1 APGVVIDL
9 IHVKEPHDA
18 AGQGV
23 EQLVVDQLLGVAR
36 VAVGTEGDEQGP
48 PVQGARV
55 DVALVAEQCRRIHP
69 DLQGDGP
76 RTRRTVTSSPTRPS
90 GGLFPARHGRH
101 VTSATESTAR
111 RSASAP
117 VTTRKTIRTN
127 PEPSRSA
134 SRAPR

>member
-1 APGVVIDL
+1 DL
-9 IHVKEPHDA
+9 VHVQAPHDA

-76 RTRRTVTSSPTRPS
+76 RKRRTVTSSPT
-90 GGLFPARHGRH
+90 
-101 VTSATESTAR
+101 
-111 RSASAP
+111 SAP